1 MNTSLRLQG
10 ILQHIEM
17 LDKELGEL
25 ASGCEFIRQRRLC
38 QESQELLDRIQKGL
52 TNGFSDVKET
62 ETYTG
67 ILDRI

>member
-1 MNTSLRLQG
+1 MKTSRRLQS
-10 ILQHIEM
+10 ILQDIEK

-25 ASGCEFIRQRRLC
+25 ASGCEFTRQKRLC
-38 QESQELLDRIQKGL
+38 QESQALLDKIQKGL
-52 TNGFSDVKET
+52 AKGFSDLKET